1 MGLDKHNLKYYGHP
15 YKTKKEI
22 NKKMLIF
29 SAFLLVMSIIVFT
42 TLYSNGPIT
51 GNVIT
56 GKAISETDISDD
68 SNKLIIIESEL
79 TIPSISFKGDYSE
92 IKILSSSETTIY
104 LGDQSL
110 VLDDSKE
117 NQIILKEFS
126 GKVQLGEDGILLDGK
141 VLDVN
146 LNGLPIKKRDDK
158 KIEISSDSE
167 IPYNSIEFKEDLFLK
182 EINYLSSGVLF
193 IGEYNPDKIILK
205 EDSLI
210 ISNYLGKLKIN
221 EGVLFLKGLSENIEI
236 SGDGKTMIISS

>member
-1 MGLDKHNLKYYGHP
+1 MGLDKNNLKYYGHP
-15 YKTKKEI
+15 YKTKKKI
-22 NKKMLIF
+22 NKKILIF
-29 SAFLLVMSIIVFT
+29 LAFLLVMSIIVFT
-42 TLYSNGPIT
+42 TLDNNGPIT
-51 GNVIT
+51 GM
-56 GKAISETDISDD
+56 AISKTDVSADSD
-68 SNKLIIIESEL
+68 KLIVIESEL
-79 TIPSISFKGDYSE
+79 TIPSLSFKGDYPE
-92 IKILSSSETTIY
+92 IKILSSSETIIY

-110 VLDDSKE
+110 VLGASKE

-126 GKVQLGEDGILLDGK
+126 GRVQLGEDGILLDGK

-205 EDSLI
+205 EDSLL

-221 EGVLFLKGLSENIEI
+221 RGVLFLEGLSENIEI

>member
-1 MGLDKHNLKYYGHP
+1 MGLDKNNLKYYGHP
-15 YKTKKEI
+15 YKTKKKI
-22 NKKMLIF
+22 NKKILIF

-42 TLYSNGPIT
+42 TLDSNGPIT
-51 GNVIT
+51 ENVIT
-56 GKAISETDISDD
+56 GKAISNVEVSIGSD
-68 SNKLIIIESEL
+68 NLIVIESEL
-79 TIPSISFKGDYSE
+79 TIPPLSFKGDYPE

-110 VLDDSKE
+110 VLDASKE

-126 GKVQLGEDGILLDGK
+126 GKVQLREGGILLDGK

-182 EINYLSSGVLF
+182 EINYLSSGILF

-210 ISNYLGKLKIN
+210 ISDYLGKLRIDR
-221 EGVLFLKGLSENIEI
+221 EVLFLKGFAENIEI
-236 SGDGKTMIISS
+236 SGDEKKMVISS